1 MTMRVI
7 YDTNLEWC
15 GTEDVDSTPSN
26 FSVTNLDII
35 GLIYSIIAHLVDAG
49 VDIYLAC
56 YYFSNSNYD
65 YFAWTVVFIA
75 VPAVINTCISLTMY
89 AEDAH
94 NLNQKRSTPCLLI
107 KSKGN
112 RCLGAFQ
119 IFMHILQLATVA
131 RCCDSLKF
139 AFASRHAEKK
149 NDRKEQKLQYEN
161 MLKEDSDIS
170 LLRLIECFLESAPQ

>member
-75 VPAVINTCISLTMY
+75 VPAVINTCISLTM
-89 AEDAH
+89 
-94 NLNQKRSTPCLLI
+94 
-107 KSKGN
+107 
-112 RCLGAFQ
+112 
-119 IFMHILQLATVA
+119 
-131 RCCDSLKF
+131 
-139 AFASRHAEKK
+139 
-149 NDRKEQKLQYEN
+149 
-161 MLKEDSDIS
+161 
-170 LLRLIECFLESAPQ
+170 